1 MPRRKAE
8 SHRIYGTRERVAWM
22 QGLPCLACGYAGPT
36 PRQVAHTKSG
46 GMGRKADA
54 ATTVPLCPPCHGKQ
68 HQSGWKAIG
77 MSRDEAQAAARW
89 YETLWDTLTNA

>member
-1 MPRRKAE
+1 
-8 SHRIYGTRERVAWM
+8 
-22 QGLPCLACGYAGPT
+22 
-36 PRQVAHTKSG
+36 
-46 GMGRKADA
+46 MGRKADA